1 MKYNLFIGRYQ
12 SPHKGHQEI
21 FNTYLKNGE
30 PVLIAIRDIEPDF
43 ENPLTAIEVKLIWD
57 EIYKDSKLVKTII
70 IPDIASVNYGR
81 GVGYAVNEITVDKK
95 TASISATEIRK
106 QIMNDETLWKQWV
119 DDSAHE
125 LLIKLIKKQ

>member
-43 ENPLTAIEVKLIWD
+43 ENPLTTTTTPAPCALHRPDAAVHPFGRND
-57 EIYKDSKLVKTII
+57 TRDALVRLHREHRSLNHRGGGRKHDG
-70 IPDIASVNYGR
+70 PSLKFVSLKFVSCSCENFVLVHCASSSASRLEPGR
-81 GVGYAVNEITVDKK
+81 
-95 TASISATEIRK
+95 
-106 QIMNDETLWKQWV
+106 
-119 DDSAHE
+119 
-125 LLIKLIKKQ
+125 